1 MNQMLNTLDAPASR
15 TLRDHAWT
23 QLREA
28 LMSGRFPPG
37 TKMTVRG
44 LAGALGISPT
54 PVREA
59 VARLAAEGAIEA
71 EPNRWMR
78 VPPLS
83 VAMLR
88 ELKEIRLA
96 LEGLAAY
103 HAAIHL
109 TDADRAALRGA
120 EAAIVRLRPRQ
131 QPLEMIP
138 AIRAFH
144 FTVYAAARMPALVRL
159 IEGLWLRA
167 APAVNLLFPDY
178 TSQEQDLLRGNVLAA
193 LEARDPDAARAAM
206 QADIGQAL
214 DFLIAIAARDE
225 AGPPDVP
232 TPVGRT
238 RR

>member
-1 MNQMLNTLDAPASR
+1 MNTLLAALDAPPAR
-15 TLRDHAWT
+15 TLRDHAWS

-28 LMSGRFPPG
+28 LMSGQFAPG
-37 TKMTVRG
+37 TKMTIRG

-83 VAMLR
+83 VAVLR

-96 LEGLAAY
+96 LEGLAAF
-103 HAAIHL
+103 HAALRL
-109 TDADRAALRGA
+109 TDADRAALRA
-120 EAAIVRLRPRQ
+120 ADAAIVRLRPRQ
-131 QPLEMIP
+131 QPREMIP

-144 FTVYAAARMPALVRL
+144 FTVYGAARMPSLLRL

-167 APAVNLLFPDY
+167 APTVNLLFPDY
-178 TSQEQDLLRGNVLAA
+178 TTAERGRLRATVLAA
-193 LEARDPDAARAAM
+193 LEAGDAPAARTAM

-214 DFLIAIAARDE
+214 DFLIAIAARQE
-225 AGPPDVP
+225 GEQPSRA
-232 TPVGRT
+232 RSSK
-238 RR
+238 R

>member
-1 MNQMLNTLDAPASR
+1 MNALLTALGAPPAR
-15 TLRDHAWT
+15 TLRDHAWA

-28 LMSGRFPPG
+28 LMSGQFAPG
-37 TKMTVRG
+37 TRMTIRG
-44 LAGALGISPT
+44 LADALGISPT

-83 VAMLR
+83 VARLR

-103 HAAIHL
+103 HAALHR
-109 TDADRAALRGA
+109 TDADRMALRA
-120 EAAIVRLRPRQ
+120 ADAAIVRLRPRQ
-131 QPLEMIP
+131 QPREMIP

-144 FTVYAAARMPALVRL
+144 FTVYGAARMPTLLQL

-178 TSQEQDLLRGNVLAA
+178 TTTERGKLRAKVLAA
-193 LEARDPDAARAAM
+193 LEAGDAPAARAAM

-214 DFLIAIAARDE
+214 DFLIAIAASQE
-225 AGPPDVP
+225 GKAPA
-232 TPVGRT
+232 RT
-238 RR
+238 RSAKR

>member
-1 MNQMLNTLDAPASR
+1 VNEILNALDGPPPR
-15 TLRDHAWT
+15 TLRDHAWM
-23 QLREA
+23 QLRDA

-37 TKMTVRG
+37 TKMTIRG

-71 EPNRWMR
+71 EPNRWVR

-83 VAMLR
+83 VAVLR

-96 LEGLAAY
+96 LEGLAAF
-103 HAAIHL
+103 HAARHL
-109 TDADRAALRGA
+109 TDLDRAALRA
-120 EAAIVRLRPRQ
+120 ADAAIIRLRPGQ
-131 QPLEMIP
+131 QPGEMIP

-144 FTVYAAARMPALVRL
+144 FAVYGAARMPTLVRL

-178 TSQEQDLLRGNVLAA
+178 TGRERGRLRAQVLAA
-193 LEARDPDAARAAM
+193 LEAGDADAARAAM

-214 DFLIAIAARDE
+214 DYLIAIAECQE
-225 AGPPDVP
+225 AGPVD
-232 TPVGRT
+232 GRDMFGSAK
-238 RR
+238 R